1 MLSRWKQQN
10 NSLENGLVYKI
21 YLLQEES
28 IWRLY
33 QRRLAKNLSDHP
45 RASTINKEWENI
57 KTSIKKTTNKTI
69 GTKKKYRRKKGLS
82 IWNEEIK
89 NTIENKQTAYQKY
102 LQNHSEENNEIY
114 KIKRKKAKTIVSK
127 AHKES
132 WDRFICKIKADI
144 FGEQN
149 MVYKVL
155 EHLNCTNKDTIE
167 INNMEDQKWI
177 EQYKSLWCTKSPQ
190 NNNDEPETTP
200 TPLTERDEISDEEL
214 EQSLKS
220 LRNRK
225 AARPFKPYRSRD
237 APTV

>member
-1 MLSRWKQQN
+1 
-10 NSLENGLVYKI
+10 
-21 YLLQEES
+21 
-28 IWRLY
+28 
-33 QRRLAKNLSDHP
+33 
-45 RASTINKEWENI
+45 
-57 KTSIKKTTNKTI
+57 
-69 GTKKKYRRKKGLS
+69 
-82 IWNEEIK
+82 
-89 NTIENKQTAYQKY
+89 
-102 LQNHSEENNEIY
+102 
-114 KIKRKKAKTIVSK
+114 
-127 AHKES
+127 
-132 WDRFICKIKADI
+132 
-144 FGEQN
+144 

-200 TPLTERDEISDEEL
+200 TPLTERDEISDQEL